1 MMQKP
6 KGIGSTLP
14 SIRGRESG
22 YKVTIE
28 ESIINGDAE
37 DAIREN
43 AEKEWVWRAKTL
55 RQFSVSCLEVILVV
69 TAMEVS

>member
-1 MMQKP
+1 
-6 KGIGSTLP
+6 LP

-43 AEKEWVWRAKTL
+43 AEKE
-55 RQFSVSCLEVILVV
+55 
-69 TAMEVS
+69 